1 MYHVLKGIEIWRMY
15 GLVILWIKCKRTASN
30 EYVLMSL
37 RKLPGNDLVFLCVVE
52 IPPFIPVCL
61 AVLFNQSEASKTNKG
76 MLLIYFLALFY
87 LYWQYYIC
95 RNSIIGSIS
104 GAQLCQ
110 ISIISL
116 HCISTQGAT
125 GTSCEMSIDIVRQR
139 V

>member
-104 GAQLCQ
+104 TGYYPVPNFFQ
-110 ISIISL
+110 ISSISL
-116 HCISTQGAT
+116 HFISTQG
-125 GTSCEMSIDIVRQR
+125 GNRHVF
-139 V
+139 